1 MMVHHGGPAFLI
13 RWDMVG
19 KLNDR
24 MFYTNSVATPWAVT
38 ADNSMVVVA
47 HDGLEKTLNPVG
59 KTLTKFDDYTAE
71 VQVGQI
77 AGRDIIKSW
86 RGCDYGA
93 YGGVVLLHPDG
104 TAGIRVLDGE
114 KLPSPHRGV
123 GEPSQIT
130 ADGKTIYLPV
140 STDHCTNYASP
151 FAVFQ
156 VAVAQENTANAI
168 KLGEMDAKYTT
179 NIFVLIQ

>member
-1 MMVHHGGPAFLI
+1 MLQIGPRRRAAAI
-13 RWDMVG
+13 
-19 KLNDR
+19 
-24 MFYTNSVATPWAVT
+24 
-38 ADNSMVVVA
+38 
-47 HDGLEKTLNPVG
+47 
-59 KTLTKFDDYTAE
+59 
-71 VQVGQI
+71 
-77 AGRDIIKSW
+77 
-86 RGCDYGA
+86 
-93 YGGVVLLHPDG
+93 PD
-104 TAGIRVLDGE
+104 
-114 KLPSPHRGV
+114 RGV
-123 GEPSQIT
+123 AEPSQIT